1 MEPTEAAEEEATE
14 GVAVATK
21 VTITIKIRTTASKR
35 SHAQMVSSAS
45 SCTQGTG
52 AMMSIVRMRLSWRN
66 KSLLTKSTISRGQW
80 DISLVKAKLSCS
92 GSIKYLCISLKLLIL
107 IMMSCMKLKSHNL
120 MNQGIAM
127 E

>member
-1 MEPTEAAEEEATE
+1 MEQTEVAEEEATE
-14 GVAVATK
+14 GVGVATK
-21 VTITIKIRTTASKR
+21 ATIPIKIRTTALKR
-35 SHAQMVSSAS
+35 SHVQMVSSAS
-45 SCTQGTG
+45 FYTQGTG

-80 DISLVKAKLSCS
+80 DMSLVKAKLSCS

-107 IMMSCMKLKSHNL
+107 IMMSCMKLKSLKL
-120 MNQGIAM
+120 MKQGIAM